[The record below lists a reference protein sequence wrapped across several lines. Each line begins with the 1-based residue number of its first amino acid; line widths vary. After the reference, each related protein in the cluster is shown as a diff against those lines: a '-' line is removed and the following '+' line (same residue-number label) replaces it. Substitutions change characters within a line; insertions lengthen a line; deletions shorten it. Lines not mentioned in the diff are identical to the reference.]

1 MTLIQKKDLKIKNGS
16 DIIIMRISGRL
27 FDVVLESEVQTM
39 FKSDNSLDTIRQ
51 NLTNFFMDLT
61 EFFKRVY
68 NAIKGLFEGFPQ
80 TTSSDAEGT
89 SEVE

>member
-1 MTLIQKKDLKIKNGS
+1 
-16 DIIIMRISGRL
+16 
-27 FDVVLESEVQTM
+27 M
-39 FKSDNSLDTIRQ
+39 FKSENSLDTIRE

-68 NAIKGLFEGFPQ
+68 NAIKELFEGFPQ
-80 TTSSDAEGT
+80 TSDEEGT